1 MSRPTKLTNEVQEKI
16 VKDISLGV
24 SYVDAAGA
32 VGIDYDTFNN
42 WMKRGQ
48 EASKLEKVPKKEKIF
63 LVFFGAVSQ
72 AKSTAF
78 ANFTKVITKASMDGE
93 WRAALE
99 YLKRHDP
106 DNWGDSNKLDVTSGG
121 EKLKIE
127 VCYTDGKT
135 GASEIPPEP
144 KTDT

>member
-1 MSRPTKLTNEVQEKI
+1 MSRPTILTNEVQEKI

-32 VGIDYDTFNN
+32 CGIDYITFNN

-48 EASKLEKVPKKEKIF
+48 EEKKGKYF
-63 LVFFGAVSQ
+63 YFFYAVSQ
-72 AKSTAF
+72 AKSVAF

-106 DNWGDSNKLDVTSGG
+106 DNWGDKNQIDMK
-121 EKLKIE
+121 
-127 VCYTDGKT
+127 TDGKLQVEVNYIQ
-135 GASEIPPEP
+135 SENRPSGISSEP
-144 KTDT
+144 TVNP

>member
-32 VGIDYDTFNN
+32 VGIDYATFNN
-42 WMKRGQ
+42 WMKRGEDAKSGQ
-48 EASKLEKVPKKEKIF
+48 YFE
-63 LVFFGAVSQ
+63 FFHAVSQ
-72 AKSTAF
+72 SKSIAF
-78 ANFTKVITKASMDGE
+78 SNFTKVITKASMDGE

-106 DNWGDSNKLDVTSGG
+106 DNWGDKSNVDLTSGG
-121 EKLKIE
+121 EKITVTLK
-127 VCYTDGKT
+127 
-135 GASEIPPEP
+135 SE
-144 KTDT
+144 

>member
-1 MSRPTKLTNEVQEKI
+1 MSRPTKLTPELQERI

-24 SYVDAAGA
+24 SYVDASGA
-32 VGIDYDTFNN
+32 CGIDYDTFNR

-48 EASKLEKVPKKEKIF
+48 DEARGKYFEF
-63 LVFFGAVSQ
+63 YGAVTT

-121 EKLKIE
+121 DPLKIE
-127 VCYTDGKT
+127 VHYTNGKAGT
-135 GASEIPPEP
+135 STVPSEP
-144 KTDT
+144 TTNT

>member
-1 MSRPTKLTNEVQEKI
+1 MSRPTKLTPEVQEKI

-32 VGIDYDTFNN
+32 CGIDYATFNN

-48 EASKLEKVPKKEKIF
+48 DETKGIYFK
-63 LVFFGAVSQ
+63 FFHAVST

-106 DNWGDSNKLDVTSGG
+106 DNWGDSNKVDVTSGG
-121 EKLKIE
+121 EKINEVKIIE
-127 VCYTDGKT
+127 VIK
-135 GASEIPPEP
+135 SNE
-144 KTDT
+144 

>member
-1 MSRPTKLTNEVQEKI
+1 MSRPTKLTAEVQEKI

-32 VGIDYDTFNN
+32 CGIDYITFNN

-48 EASKLEKVPKKEKIF
+48 EEKKGKYF
-63 LVFFGAVSQ
+63 YFFYAVSQ
-72 AKSTAF
+72 AKSIAF

-106 DNWGDSNKLDVTSGG
+106 DNWGDKSNVDLTSGG
-121 EKLKIE
+121 DKININVIYDKKE
-127 VCYTDGKT
+127 
-135 GASEIPPEP
+135 
-144 KTDT
+144 